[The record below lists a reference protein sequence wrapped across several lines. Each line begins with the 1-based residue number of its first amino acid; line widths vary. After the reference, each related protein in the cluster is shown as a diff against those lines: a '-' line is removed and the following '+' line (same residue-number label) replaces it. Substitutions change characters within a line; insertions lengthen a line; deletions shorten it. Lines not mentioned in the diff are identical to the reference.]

1 MDSQE
6 KNKMDYDLIIVGAGP
21 AGYVAAIRAGQL
33 GLKTAIVEKQYIGG
47 MCLNWGCIPSKSIL
61 ESAKVFEKTKLLS
74 EFGIDGVDLD
84 SLSFNWDTVKKRT
97 TKITKK
103 LTAGVSY
110 LLKKNGVEVI
120 DGTAKIGSDKS
131 VYVDGKKITAEN
143 IIVATGSKPKKLD
156 DKFEDAPKVEMENLF
171 DLEEFPEKIVV
182 LGNHVSAVEIAQ
194 FFKLIDKKVTLVAN
208 SEYLLHGIDPYLI
221 DYITKN
227 IASNGIE
234 LITEGYPTKYA
245 EGKLTVGD
253 KKIECDLVVN
263 CSSRKAVIPES
274 ETPFEL
280 TERGFIKTDND
291 FKTTI
296 PGVYVIGDAA
306 GKSFVAHMASAQGI
320 HVVNAI
326 KGVKASFDY
335 STYPINMYTS
345 PEISQIGM
353 TEDMIKEEGYDYKV
367 NEFPLSANGKAMIE
381 GNTEGF
387 IRMLSDKKYGQV
399 LGVQIVGKHATDM
412 IAEAGAYLK
421 VEGTVYDVAN
431 TIHAHPTVS
440 EIYFEVG
447 FDAFD
452 KAIHK

>member
-1 MDSQE
+1 
-6 KNKMDYDLIIVGAGP
+6 MDYDLIIIGAGP

-33 GLKTAIVEKQYIGG
+33 GMKTAIVEKKHVGG
-47 MCLNWGCIPSKSIL
+47 MCLNWGCIPSKALI
-61 ESAKVFEKTKLLS
+61 ESAKVYEKTKRLS
-74 EFGIDGVDLD
+74 DFGIDGIDLD
-84 SLSFNWDTVKKRT
+84 SVSFNWDTVKKRSN
-97 TKITKK
+97 KITKK
-103 LTAGVSY
+103 LTDGVNY
-110 LLKKNGVEVI
+110 LLKKNGIEI
-120 DGTAKIGSDKS
+120 IEGTASIGKNNS
-131 VYVDGKKITAEN
+131 VLVDGKEITADN
-143 IIVATGSKPKKLD
+143 IVVATGSKPKKLD
-156 DKFEDAPKVEMENLF
+156 NKLDDAPSIEMENLF
-171 DLEEFPEKIVV
+171 DLKEIPENIVV
-182 LGNHVSAVEIAQ
+182 TGNHVSAVEIAQ

-208 SEYLLHGIDPYLI
+208 SDYFLDGIDSYLI
-221 DYITKN
+221 DFITKN
-227 IASNGIE
+227 VASTGIE
-234 LITEGYPTKYA
+234 LITNDYPSKYL
-245 EGKLTVGD
+245 EGKIKVGD
-253 KKIECDLVVN
+253 KKIACDLLLN
-263 CSSRKAVIPES
+263 CNSRKAIIPES

-280 TERGFIKTDND
+280 TERGFIKTDKD
-291 FKTTI
+291 FKSSI
-296 PGVYVIGDAA
+296 PNVYVIGDAA

-326 KGVKASFDY
+326 KGVRANFDY

-353 TEDMIKEEGYDYKV
+353 TEDMLKQEGYEYKI
-367 NEFPLSANGKAMIE
+367 NQFPLSANAKAMIE

-421 VEGTVYDVAN
+421 AEASVYDVAN

>member
-1 MDSQE
+1 
-6 KNKMDYDLIIVGAGP
+6 MDYDLIIIGAGP

-33 GLKTAIVEKQYIGG
+33 GLKTAIVEKKHIGG
-47 MCLNWGCIPSKSIL
+47 MCLNWGCIPSKAIL

-84 SLSFNWDTVKKRT
+84 NISFNWDTVKKRSK
-97 TKITKK
+97 KITKK
-103 LTAGVSY
+103 LTTGVNF
-110 LLKKNGVEVI
+110 LLKKNAIEI
-120 DGTAKIGSDKS
+120 INGTAKVGSDKS

-156 DKFEDAPKVEMENLF
+156 DKLEDAPSVEMENLF
-171 DLEEFPEKIVV
+171 DLTELPEKIVV

-208 SEYLLHGIDPYLI
+208 STYFLDGIDKYLI
-221 DYITKN
+221 EYITKN

-234 LITEGYPTKYA
+234 LISEGYPSKYA

-253 KKIECDLVVN
+253 KKIECDLLVN
-263 CSSRKAVIPES
+263 CSSRKATIPES

-291 FKTTI
+291 FKTNI

-306 GKSFVAHMASAQGI
+306 GKSFVAHMATTQGI

-326 KGVKASFDY
+326 KGIKASFDY
-335 STYPINMYTS
+335 PTYPINMYTS

-353 TEDMIKEEGYDYKV
+353 TEEMIKEEGYDYKV

-421 VEGTVYDVAN
+421 VEGTIYDVAN

-452 KAIHK
+452 QAIHK

>member
-1 MDSQE
+1 MQNYSR
-6 KNKMDYDLIIVGAGP
+6 I
-21 AGYVAAIRAGQL
+21 
-33 GLKTAIVEKQYIGG
+33 
-47 MCLNWGCIPSKSIL
+47 KSL
-61 ESAKVFEKTKLLS
+61 H
-74 EFGIDGVDLD
+74 
-84 SLSFNWDTVKKRT
+84 
-97 TKITKK
+97 
-103 LTAGVSY
+103 
-110 LLKKNGVEVI
+110 
-120 DGTAKIGSDKS
+120 
-131 VYVDGKKITAEN
+131 KKITAEN

-156 DKFEDAPKVEMENLF
+156 DKLEDAPSVEMENLF
-171 DLEEFPEKIVV
+171 DLTELPEKIVV

-208 SEYLLHGIDPYLI
+208 SEYFLHGIDPYLI
-221 DYITKN
+221 NYITKN
-227 IASNGIE
+227 VASNGIE
-234 LITEGYPTKYA
+234 LISEGYPTKYA

-291 FKTTI
+291 FKTKI

>member
-1 MDSQE
+1 
-6 KNKMDYDLIIVGAGP
+6 MDYDLIIIGAGP

-33 GLKTAIVEKQYIGG
+33 GLKTAIVEKKHIGG
-47 MCLNWGCIPSKSIL
+47 MCLNWGCIPSKTIL
-61 ESAKVFEKTKLLS
+61 ESAKVFDKTKQLS
-74 EFGIDGVDLD
+74 EFGIDGVDLENI
-84 SLSFNWDTVKKRT
+84 SFNWDTVKKRSK
-97 TKITKK
+97 KITKK
-103 LTAGVSY
+103 LTAGVNF
-110 LLKKNGVEVI
+110 LLKKNGIEVI
-120 DGTAKIGSDKS
+120 NGTATIGADKS

-156 DKFEDAPKVEMENLF
+156 AKLEDAPSVEMENLF
-171 DLEEFPEKIVV
+171 DLEEIPENIVV
-182 LGNHVSAVEIAQ
+182 TGNHVSAVEIAQ

-208 SEYLLHGIDPYLI
+208 SDYFLHGIDKFLI

-227 IASNGIE
+227 VASNGIE
-234 LITEGYPTKYA
+234 LIIDDYPSKYL
-245 EGKLTVGD
+245 EGKVIVGD
-253 KKIECDLVVN
+253 KKIKCDLLVN
-263 CSSRKAVIPES
+263 CNSRKAIIPES

-291 FKTTI
+291 FKTNI

-320 HVVNAI
+320 HVVNTI

-353 TEDMIKEEGYDYKV
+353 TEEMIKEEGYEYKV
-367 NEFPLSANGKAMIE
+367 NEFPLSANAKALIE
-381 GNTEGF
+381 GNSEGF
-387 IRMLSDKKYGQV
+387 IRMLSEKKYGQV

-452 KAIHK
+452 QAIHK